1 MTFRSFLGNISACRD
16 IVNDMPP
23 EPLQPMSSRHPHAV
37 ALREVIGLVAEIDG
51 VLGREFGGK
60 GRGIHSKLDSVR
72 PAIPVKLDKRLRY
85 LEAARNKAL
94 MQPEW
99 RIPERE
105 KYIAE
110 CQAAVFRLRRI
121 ARKRER
127 NHQLMSLLRRSLG
140 TLGSFVAVVAAMCLL
155 LLVAS
160 GTFAISA

>member
-1 MTFRSFLGNISACRD
+1 M
-16 IVNDMPP
+16 
-23 EPLQPMSSRHPHAV
+23 
-37 ALREVIGLVAEIDG
+37 ALRDVIGHVAEIDG

-72 PAIPVKLDKRLRY
+72 PPIPAKLGKRLRY

-99 RIPERE
+99 RIPDRD

-110 CQAAVFRLRRI
+110 CQAAVMRLRRI
-121 ARKRER
+121 AHKRER
-127 NHQLMSLLRRSLG
+127 NRQRLRLLRRSLG
-140 TLGSFVAVVAAMCLL
+140 TLGPCVIVIAAMCLL

-160 GTFAISA
+160 GTIAISA